1 MIEVTVT
8 GQAEMR
14 RVADRM
20 RRAERDLD
28 KDLTA
33 GIRRAVRPLGGEIKR
48 AVPVYM
54 PSGYAP
60 VLAGSLQTTT
70 SVRRVRNAG
79 VSVKVYALGKVVH
92 REVAALD
99 RGTLSHPLWGNRSR
113 WYRQRIKAGFASDQ
127 FQKMRDPILQEME
140 RVVASHVERIAHG

>member
-1 MIEVTVT
+1 MLQVTVT

-20 RRAERDLD
+20 RRADRQLD
-28 KDLTA
+28 RDLTA

-60 VLAGSLQTTT
+60 VLAGSIRATT

-79 VSVKVYALGKVVH
+79 VSVKVYALGKVEH
-92 REVAALD
+92 RDVASLD
-99 RGTLSHPLWGNRSR
+99 RGVLAHPLWGNRKH
-113 WYRQRIKAGFASDQ
+113 WYRQRVKSGVVTDQ
-127 FQKMRDPILQEME
+127 FQRMRDPILDEME
-140 RVVASHVERIAHG
+140 RVVESHVERIAHG